1 MRKKEEKKV
10 ISVNLFKKRKEESL
24 FSNEWA
30 IKVTAQ
36 ISRRRNKNTEIK
48 SYILAHAGLEPA
60 TFALLARRSNQ
71 LS

>member
-30 IKVTAQ
+30 IKVTMLRFRLRPKFLVGETKIGETKIQ
-36 ISRRRNKNTEIK
+36 K
-48 SYILAHAGLEPA
+48 
-60 TFALLARRSNQ
+60 
-71 LS
+71 